1 MIIDAHT
8 HIYPDFVAEKALS
21 TVISNTKGRLN
32 AYTDGTFD
40 SLMASMDAAG
50 VDISIVLTV
59 ATNPSQNSS
68 ILRWI
73 RGMVRSSPRMM
84 FFGSVHPYDPN
95 YRNHIREMSDLG
107 LQGLKFHPAYQEFP
121 VDSRDAYPVYEEASK
136 HDLVMYF
143 HSGFDPSLPESD
155 YTSIERFASFLKD
168 FKGSKIVLAHGGGY
182 GEWDKVMDL
191 LGDKKCYFDVA
202 FVLESMKRCKDARE
216 LYRQNEDYFIFGS
229 DSPWREQKKY
239 VELIR
244 NSPNL
249 TKEQKEKLFFRNT
262 QKLIDIP
269 GLDRRIFCKP
279 IEIT

>member
-8 HIYPDFVAEKALS
+8 HIYPESVAEKALS

-32 AYTDGTFD
+32 AYTNGTSD

-73 RGMVRSSPRMM
+73 RETAPSSPRML

-95 YRNHIREMSDLG
+95 YRDHIRQMKEFG

-121 VDSRDAYPVYEEASK
+121 VDSRAAYAVYEEASK

-143 HSGFDPSLPESD
+143 HSGFDPSMPECD
-155 YTSIERFASFLKD
+155 YTSIERFASFLAD

-182 GEWDKVMDL
+182 GEWDRVMDL

-244 NSPNL
+244 NSSTL
-249 TKEQKEKLFFRNT
+249 TQQQKDKLFFRNVR
-262 QKLIDIP
+262 KLINIP
-269 GLDRRIFCKP
+269 ELDRRIFCQP
-279 IEIT
+279 IDIS